1 MPTTVLIIQKWMWIG
16 SSQSWFTTEK
26 CQPSASG
33 MAGLSSNPGASSTGS
48 PRTTFQKNFGRT
60 TGLDLEFQ
68 VRLKYI
74 NIFEMKQES
83 ISRTTLKVTQNFL
96 LHI

>member
-68 VRLKYI
+68 VRLK
-74 NIFEMKQES
+74 EEL

>member
-48 PRTTFQKNFGRT
+48 PRTTSQKNFGRT

-68 VRLKYI
+68 VRLKGI
-74 NIFEMKQES
+74 NIFQTKEEL